1 MITKEDFEKYVKV
14 QMSGVT
20 NMFAVNTVS
29 QLSGLAKEK
38 IFDIMNNYSSY
49 AETFKGVTQL

>member
-29 QLSGLAKEK
+29 ELSGLEKEK
-38 IFDIMNNYSSY
+38 IFDIMKNYGSY

>member
-20 NMFAVNTVS
+20 NMFQVNTVS
-29 QLSGLAKEK
+29 QLSGLEKEK
-38 IFDIMNNYSSY
+38 IFDIMNNYGKY